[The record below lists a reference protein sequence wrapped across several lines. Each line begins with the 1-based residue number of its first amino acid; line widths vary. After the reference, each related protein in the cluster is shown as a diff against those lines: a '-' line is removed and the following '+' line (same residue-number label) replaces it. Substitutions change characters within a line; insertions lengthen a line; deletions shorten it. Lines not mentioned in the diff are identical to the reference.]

1 MQVSKDSTEYLITKG
16 KCQERW
22 RKVKVDTLFSQ
33 SCLRFEHYIA
43 GTSSDYIS
51 QYHALRVLLALSGI
65 GLLRWESGLSVML
78 ENIFGK
84 RLVLKLSSVLLMEA
98 NFNAANKIIFR
109 ERMLQNARK
118 YRLRPDLIFR
128 QRNRM
133 ANNSA
138 LTKVL
143 FYDIAQQLMIV
154 TAIASVD

>member
-1 MQVSKDSTEYLITKG
+1 M
-16 KCQERW
+16 
-22 RKVKVDTLFSQ
+22 
-33 SCLRFEHYIA
+33 
-43 GTSSDYIS
+43 
-51 QYHALRVLLALSGI
+51 
-65 GLLRWESGLSVML
+65 RWESGLSVML

-84 RLVLKLSSVLLMEA
+84 RLVLKLRSVLLMEA

-109 ERMLQNARK
+109 ERMLQNTRK

-133 ANNSA
+133 ADNGA

-154 TAIASVD
+154 TAIASVN